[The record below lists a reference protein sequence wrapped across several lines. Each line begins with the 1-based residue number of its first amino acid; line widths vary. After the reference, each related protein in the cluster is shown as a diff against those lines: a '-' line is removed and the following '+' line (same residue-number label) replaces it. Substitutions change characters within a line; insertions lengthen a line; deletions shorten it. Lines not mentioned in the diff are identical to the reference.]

1 MVHETSEVKQLLASL
16 SLILCLIAGGQPA
29 GQAAETPATHPSLRA
44 AELPPLIP
52 ARELYTDGCLC
63 WGHQV
68 SPDGTRLAWV
78 QPFQGK
84 PTLHVRV
91 LDGGNTIVM
100 NHPMPV
106 ARFFWAL
113 DSRHLLFPAKVAG
126 GKNRHLF
133 AIDTHPSRKAPRDL
147 TPFEGVN
154 VPWML
159 ALLGKPGSVLVWM
172 NLRTR
177 RAFDLHEIDL
187 TTGDHV
193 LRATN
198 SGRTTRWMVSRT
210 GRVLA
215 RVENTDNGG
224 WELQR
229 AQTEPPWKTVLTGD
243 FNEQIA
249 WLDNVPEGS
258 SIVYARTNVGRDK
271 HALVALDL
279 RTGAQEVLF
288 EPRNTDVSRFF
299 SDIERYRPLRVTY
312 HEGLPR
318 DHYFDPRLQEE
329 LERFLD
335 PGPNAYTISSGS
347 LDHRMLTLTVAT
359 DQTGTSTYLID
370 RQAATRELLFASP
383 THWHVGSLSE
393 KRPVRFNARD
403 GLPLSGYLTLPKGT
417 DGKRLPMVLKV
428 HGGPWNRDYWFFDAD
443 TQFLANRGYAVLA
456 VNFRGSGGFGK
467 AFIEKGRKEFGARM
481 QDDLTDAV
489 DWAVAQGYAD
499 PERIAIYGH
508 SYGGYAA
515 LMGLI
520 ETPEKFAAGIDV
532 AGPTSLPLQVNTF
545 PASKK
550 RTRLWWTRL
559 VGDPDDPEGFQ
570 ELMERSPITHA
581 DKIRRPLLIVHGA
594 KDSRVLKRNSDQ
606 LVDKLRENGAPV
618 EYLVFPKEGH
628 NIRRTANRLKFAH
641 RMELF
646 LARHLGGRAARPD

>member
-1 MVHETSEVKQLLASL
+1 MAQEASEVKRTLASL
-16 SLILCLIAGGQPA
+16 FLILCLTGGA
-29 GQAAETPATHPSLRA
+29 LHTGQATETPATHPSLRA
-44 AELPPLIP
+44 VDLPPLIP
-52 ARELYTDGCLC
+52 AKEFYTNNCWC

-68 SPDGTRLAWV
+68 SPDGTRLAWL
-78 QPFQGK
+78 QALLGK
-84 PTLHVRV
+84 PTLHARL

-106 ARFFWAL
+106 SRFFWAL
-113 DSRHLLFPAKVAG
+113 DSRHLLFLGKAG
-126 GKNRHLF
+126 AGKNRHLF

-154 VPWML
+154 VPWTL
-159 ALLGKPGSVLVWM
+159 VLLDKPDSVLVRI

-177 RAFDLHEIDL
+177 RAYDLHEINW
-187 TTGDHV
+187 TTGDRA

-198 SGRTTRWMVSRT
+198 SGKTTGWMVSRT

-215 RVENTDNGG
+215 RVQTTDNGG

-229 AQTEPPWKTVLTGD
+229 AQAQPPWKTVLTGN
-243 FNEQIA
+243 FNETIA
-249 WLDNVPEGS
+249 WADNVPEGS
-258 SIVYARTNVGRDK
+258 STVYARTNVGRDK
-271 HALVALDL
+271 HALVELDL
-279 RTGAQEVLF
+279 ETGSQQVLF
-288 EPRNTDVSRFF
+288 EPQDADVSRFF
-299 SDIERYRPLRVTY
+299 VDIERYRPLRVTY
-312 HEGLPR
+312 HEDLPR
-318 DHYFDPRLQEE
+318 DHYFDRRLQEE

-359 DQTGTSTYLID
+359 DRTGTSTYLVD
-370 RQAATRELLFASP
+370 RRAATRELLLPSP
-383 THWHVGSLSE
+383 MNRYEEMLSE

-403 GLPLSGYLTLPKGT
+403 GLPISGYLTLPKGA

-428 HGGPWNRDYWFFDAD
+428 HGGPWIRDFWVFDAD

-467 AFIEKGRKEFGARM
+467 AFIEKGRKEFSAKM

-520 ETPEKFAAGIDV
+520 RTPEKFAAGIDV
-532 AGPTSLPLQVNTF
+532 AGPTSLALQVNTL
-545 PASKK
+545 PASDK

-581 DKIRRPLLIVHGA
+581 DKIRRPLLVVHGA

-618 EYLVFPKEGH
+618 EYLVFPDEGH
-628 NIRRTANRLKFAH
+628 SIRTTVSRLEFAH
-641 RMELF
+641 RMEVF
-646 LARHLGGRAARPD
+646 LARHLGGRATQAD